1 MTGKKIGCV
10 QHDCDD
16 CMAFNKALADTI
28 AEAEDQVQAELLS
41 GNTVKEAWWK
51 GKLAGLRAAQAMRS
65 NTKFN

>member
-41 GNTVKEAWWK
+41 GNAALS
-51 GKLAGLRAAQAMRS
+51 GSDAAGGRS
-65 NTKFN
+65 A